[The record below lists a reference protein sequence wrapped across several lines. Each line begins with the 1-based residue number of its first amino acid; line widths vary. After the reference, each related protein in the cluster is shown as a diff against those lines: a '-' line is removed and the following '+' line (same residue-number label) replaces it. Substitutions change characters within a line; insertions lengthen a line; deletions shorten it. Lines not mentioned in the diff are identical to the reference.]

1 MLMLVLPHQ
10 LHCLIDPCSIQKPN
24 LMYWGLE
31 IFVVRFLN
39 RTYLKLIF
47 YGISTSVQFGFKVSP
62 SIVLPQTFP
71 TMLFGI
77 VAFVDY
83 SLLFFFSCQEKSNL
97 ADEWSRSFPEH
108 WDHVGSA
115 FSQATTR
122 FLPFSAP
129 DGLPDY
135 HPDSLWSSRQIEWP
149 LSLVPSRFHPW
160 RLPVGPFC
168 CLHPTSSLARH
179 DTVAGPFVPAVMF
192 GDYSLVYVSPFA
204 FRSLRCN

>member
-1 MLMLVLPHQ
+1 
-10 LHCLIDPCSIQKPN
+10 
-24 LMYWGLE
+24 MYWDICSSL
-31 IFVVRFLN
+31 FA
-39 RTYLKLIF
+39 
-47 YGISTSVQFGFKVSP
+47 P
-62 SIVLPQTFP
+62 HLPQTNFLRDIRFS
-71 TMLFGI
+71 TVWLQGFAI
-77 VAFVDY
+77 NRSTSNLSDHAFWNCCVCR
-83 SLLFFFSCQEKSNL
+83 LLSSVFFSCQEKSNL

-149 LSLVPSRFHPW
+149 LSLVPSRFHLW
-160 RLPVGPFC
+160 RLPVRPFC
-168 CLHPTSSLARH
+168 CLHPTGSLARH